1 MRQTFSLD
9 VYFDNDFRW
18 RYRGYV
24 SIKKVGI
31 VVFVFLFVAC
41 WSWRRMKKK
50 NPMRFLPSKVSVS
63 GKLWIP
69 FFFEKIKIY
78 FLRICCTSRHGFED
92 SCNDLE
98 KGLDERIVYPCTYD
112 RGKVFRRKFI
122 NSIYLESEIL
132 LIHYHW
138 INFNH

>member
-1 MRQTFSLD
+1 MYTLIMIFVEGTVVTCLLRKLASLCSFFFSSPVDLD
-9 VYFDNDFRW
+9 DEWKRKIQCGFFLRKFPSLESY
-18 RYRGYV
+18 GY
-24 SIKKVGI
+24 
-31 VVFVFLFVAC
+31 L
-41 WSWRRMKKK
+41 
-50 NPMRFLPSKVSVS
+50 
-63 GKLWIP
+63 

-98 KGLDERIVYPCTYD
+98 KGLDERIVCTSD
-112 RGKVFRRKFI
+112 RGKVFRRKFT